1 MEKLEGLSKAE
12 LSTYLTSIKPGLLV
26 DVAERYFESVPEIS
40 QSALGIFLT
49 SVDPADPLYPKALIY
64 QASLFSDVQPIQG
77 LSLLH
82 QALSISDSF
91 NKIAFPIVKRII
103 VSHKSEECI
112 SLLEKIIRI
121 SSGFWQAKYL
131 HVFAETQS
139 NTEQIEIFNNIWE
152 IIYEQNLSLKDI
164 QDIISTENEFIP
176 IAYPT
181 SETKAKPDKVF
192 DEKFVETWWA
202 CDGRENRCYV
212 FLALLI
218 NDLRSTLQKSVTA
231 DLMGFIITLGLT
243 NELGIKLAQAGI
255 QFNIEPLENCFEI
268 KISGHPSKILDA
280 TESIMEYLYNSSP
293 TEETIEIAMN
303 MLKSQ
308 YQSMTADPANQ
319 TRQLRLAFLQHHQ
332 YLYPNKLQYLK
343 DFLQT
348 ELNLANVKILMFVSG
363 NVDNIHVVGTS
374 EFIEGLLS
382 ASEGKKLKYLTP
394 RTVTL
399 LPEQIVVLQQ
409 NSENDDYDESVIE
422 VYFQFGQASVEE
434 RVMTSLLE
442 AILTTSIYDPLINFG
457 CKTVQ
462 ISSRMTR
469 GISGVLVKVTSI
481 DVHPNIIQ
489 QKIFECVEGVIVS
502 ISSLFSGK
510 KSELIE
516 IKSQGFKSF
525 SDKSSFYWDEILQGN
540 FEFEREKKEI
550 DYLVN
555 LDYEVFTE
563 WVQKSKLVSKA
574 LVIKVLSKNL
584 GIIKDHITEEFIQD
598 TENFRNHFPCYS
610 WLRIMH

>member
-1 MEKLEGLSKAE
+1 MEELKVLSKAE
-12 LSTYLTSIKPGLLV
+12 LITYLTSVNPNLLV
-26 DVAERYFESVPEIS
+26 DVAERYLVSAPEIA
-40 QSALGIFLT
+40 QSALEIFLA
-49 SVDPADPLYPKALIY
+49 SVDPTDPLHPKALIY
-64 QASLFSDVQPIQG
+64 QASLFKDLQPIQA
-77 LSLLH
+77 LSSLF
-82 QALSISDSF
+82 QALSMSDSF
-91 NKIAFPIVKRII
+91 NELAFPIVKHVITL
-103 VSHKSEECI
+103 HKSEECI
-112 SLLEKIIRI
+112 NLLEKIIEI

-131 HVFAETQS
+131 RIFADTQS

-152 IIYEQNLSLKDI
+152 IIYELNLNLKEI

-176 IAYPT
+176 IIHPT
-181 SETKAKPDKVF
+181 SVKKTKPGKVF

-202 CDGRENRCYV
+202 CDGSENRSYV

-231 DLMGFIITLGLT
+231 DLMGFILTLSLT

-255 QFNIEPLENCFEI
+255 QFGIEPLDNCFEI

-293 TEETIEIAMN
+293 TSETIEIAMN
-303 MLKSQ
+303 MLKNQ
-308 YQSMTADPANQ
+308 YQSMTGDPANQ

-363 NVDNIHVVGTS
+363 NVDDGHVIGTS

-399 LPEQIVVLQQ
+399 LPEQIIVLQQ
-409 NSENDDYDESVIE
+409 SAESDAYAESVVE
-422 VYFQFGQASVEE
+422 VYFQFGQASIEE

-442 AILTTSIYDPLINFG
+442 AIFTTSIHDPLINFG
-457 CKTVQ
+457 CKRVSV
-462 ISSRMTR
+462 SSRMTR
-469 GISGVLVKVTSI
+469 GVSGVLVKVTSI
-481 DVHPNIIQ
+481 EVHPDLIQ
-489 QKIFECVEGVIVS
+489 QKIFECIQGVVNT
-502 ISSLFSGK
+502 ISTLFIGK

-525 SDKSSFYWDEILQGN
+525 SDKSTFYWDEILQGN
-540 FEFEREKKEI
+540 LEFERESKEI
-550 DYLVN
+550 DYLSN
-555 LDYEVFTE
+555 LDCQVFTE
-563 WVQKSKLVSKA
+563 WVQKNKLTSKA
-574 LVIKVLSKNL
+574 LVIKVLSKTW
-584 GIIKDHITEEFIQD
+584 GIIKDSITEEFNQD
-598 TENFRNHFPCYS
+598 TENFRNNFPCYS